1 MSTEYWAN
9 EVKRLGELLDRAEAA
24 HDSFTFDELYPAYVT
39 AQDEYR
45 QAVLEQCP
53 FTGWGL

>member
-24 HDSFTFDELYPAYVT
+24 HDTFTFDELYPAYVT
-39 AQDEYR
+39 AKDEYR

>member
-1 MSTEYWAN
+1 MSIEYWAN
-9 EVKRLGELLDRAEAA
+9 EVERLGRLLDKAEAA
-24 HDSFTFDELYPAYVT
+24 HDSFTFDELFPAYET

-45 QAVLEQCP
+45 QAVLSECP